1 MKIKR
6 FETFYIQR
14 MKWAYD
20 PTKNEEYVTFD
31 NDSRPV
37 DIEKNYNAVYG
48 ECKGIDNVGKAKN
61 VYTETYADGNFTR
74 AYLPKKVLRDAT
86 NVTLTLYFIGEDR
99 QRNLKRF
106 IDDISGGSLARES
119 RLYGNLYR
127 YYDKIRK
134 RGFDFLY
141 IENTEVQEDNWK
153 GSLPYIK
160 ASFKLLNIY
169 GESLTTRTI
178 NVENYE

>member
-6 FETFYIQR
+6 FGNFYIQR

-20 PTKNEEYVTFD
+20 TASEDEYVTFD

-37 DIEKNYNAVYG
+37 DIEKNYDAVYS
-48 ECKGIDNVGKAKN
+48 ECKGIENVGKAKN
-61 VYTETYADGNFTR
+61 IYTETYADSTITR
-74 AYLPKKVLRDAT
+74 AYLPKKVLRDST
-86 NVTLTLYFIGEDR
+86 DVTLTLYFIGENR
-99 QRNLKRF
+99 QKNLKRF
-106 IDDISGGSLARES
+106 IDDISGGSPKRES
-119 RLYGNLYR
+119 RSYGNPYR

-134 RGFDFLY
+134 KGFDFLY
-141 IENTEVQEDNWK
+141 VENTEVQEDNWK